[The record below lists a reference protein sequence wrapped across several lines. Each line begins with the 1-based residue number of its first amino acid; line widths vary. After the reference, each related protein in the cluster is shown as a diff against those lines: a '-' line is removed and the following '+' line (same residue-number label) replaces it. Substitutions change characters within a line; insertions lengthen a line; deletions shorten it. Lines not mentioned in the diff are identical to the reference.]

1 MRLHDLGRLFDIRGL
16 RQLRGAH
23 IVRGYINVGLVAGA
37 NPTLQSVFQASV
49 AHSGTGGGA
58 GAARELAGLEA

>member
-37 NPTLQSVFQASV
+37 NPTLQSAFQGSN
-49 AHSGTGGGA
+49 AHSVTACGGGA
-58 GAARELAGLEA
+58 KHMVSGL